1 MSGNKKGGLFIS
13 EAHSCRQ
20 LQLLGQL
27 TNNPFP
33 HGVYE
38 INPDGKGVVK
48 TICDMTRDGGGWT
61 LLVSSFTNKWTK
73 ETVLKNNV
81 MDPNLKKDF
90 SILFKADDIK
100 NSGNVKGSY
109 FEYRLE
115 ADTPGK
121 KDSALL
127 I

>member
-1 MSGNKKGGLFIS
+1 
-13 EAHSCRQ
+13 
-20 LQLLGQL
+20 
-27 TNNPFP
+27 
-33 HGVYE
+33 
-38 INPDGKGVVK
+38 
-48 TICDMTRDGGGWT
+48 MTRDGGGWS

-115 ADTPGK
+115 ADTPGEK
-121 KDSALL
+121 QIRVIDLDILHFPQFLECNSTNTFRNVVEKYASKY
-127 I
+127 